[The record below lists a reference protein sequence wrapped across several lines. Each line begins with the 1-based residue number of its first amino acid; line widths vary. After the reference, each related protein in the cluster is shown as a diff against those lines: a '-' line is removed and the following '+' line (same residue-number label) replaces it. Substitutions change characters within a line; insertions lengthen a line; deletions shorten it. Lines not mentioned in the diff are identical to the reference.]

1 MPYTCR
7 VFRDRVLSHA
17 GDTSAF
23 ELDLAQHVS
32 TCTSCA
38 AFAQRVSGQARALRG
53 LAHRAAPDELAG
65 LVVAACNAGHRQA
78 RAISALGKL
87 SRWEVPA
94 ELDTKV
100 LDESP
105 ELPIA
110 ERAKA
115 PRVLERLVDEDLH
128 DPPKAIA
135 RRFAGRLERL
145 RAPGSLRSRVAGQP
159 VVPLS
164 TSEWT
169 SAWTRARVLTLAGL
183 AAAAVVLIAGGIYWS
198 RAPRYSFDV
207 VHETSLERF
216 DPVVS
221 SLLGGVTGGLSD
233 AHPSAHPAA
242 YPPAHPPAHPPIGE
256 PR

>member
-1 MPYTCR
+1 MPSTCR

-17 GDTSAF
+17 GDAPAF
-23 ELDLAQHVS
+23 EPDLAQHVS

-38 AFAQRVSGQARALRG
+38 SFAQRVSSQARALRG
-53 LAHRAAPDELAG
+53 LVHRAAPAELAG
-65 LVVAACNAGHRQA
+65 RVVAACNAGHRQA
-78 RAISALGKL
+78 RAISALNKL
-87 SRWEVPA
+87 SRWEVPV

-100 LDESP
+100 LHDESR
-105 ELPIA
+105 LTMG

-145 RAPGSLRSRVAGQP
+145 RAPGILRSRVASE
-159 VVPLS
+159 PLAPIAAS
-164 TSEWT
+164 S
-169 SAWTRARVLTLAGL
+169 STRARRVRVLALAGL
-183 AAAAVVLIAGGIYWS
+183 AAAAVLLITGGIYWS

-233 AHPSAHPAA
+233 AHPPNGA
-242 YPPAHPPAHPPIGE
+242 